1 MADNTKESN
10 PSDIDEVIREDISK
24 KLGELSNY
32 AYPDWMLNDIATIV
46 KSYLTTK

>member
-1 MADNTKESN
+1 MAETTEKTN
-10 PSDIDEVIREDISK
+10 PSDIDEVVRNDIK
-24 KLGELSNY
+24 EKLGKLSNY